1 MSIFNTQVL
10 FPIFKEP
17 NEEIEETSEPIRL
30 TLFKKIEAQLT
41 KEKDENKEENEKN
54 TS

>member
-1 MSIFNTQVL
+1 MQVL

-17 NEEIEETSEPIRL
+17 NKEIEEKSEPIRL
-30 TLFKKIEAQLT
+30 TLFQKIATQLT
-41 KEKDENKEENEKN
+41 KEKDENKEEKEKN